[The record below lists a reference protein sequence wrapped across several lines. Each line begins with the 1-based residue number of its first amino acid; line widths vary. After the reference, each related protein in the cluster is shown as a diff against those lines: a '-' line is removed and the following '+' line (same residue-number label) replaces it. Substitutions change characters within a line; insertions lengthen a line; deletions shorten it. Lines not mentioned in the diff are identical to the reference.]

1 MALVGGIIGGVVA
14 HQNDSAEL
22 FVFGWFLFFLG
33 VGTYFIGFGQCG
45 AKEAFNFHNLDLG
58 KKMLYPFLV
67 TVSPIIIIVLKFLPM
82 VRNSKLIQNMAKVAS
97 EGEVVFESAPQLT
110 LQLYIVLS
118 TLNQN
123 GWTWFSIT
131 TSILS
136 LLVSLVHS
144 QYIENLPENTWKDY
158 IKSAIVIL
166 PNMIF
171 RVLSIR

>member
-1 MALVGGIIGGVVA
+1 MWSKWII
-14 HQNDSAEL
+14 QISQ
-22 FVFGWFLFFLG
+22 FKFFRQEN
-33 VGTYFIGFGQCG
+33 VIPQYTKWIIQISQFEF
-45 AKEAFNFHNLDLG
+45 FG

-67 TVSPIIIIVLKFLPM
+67 TVSPIIVIVLKCLTM

-166 PNMIF
+166 PSIIF